1 MDSMRIF
8 DSGSGGRPK
17 VAPTPTPHTDTLEGQ
32 IIEAIKRVYDP
43 EIPVNLYD
51 MGLIY
56 SIKIA
61 DAKAHLRMTLT
72 SPACP
77 VAQDLVQFVQAAA
90 ETVEGIDSATV
101 ELVWEPRWDKA
112 MMCDEAKLELGLM

>member
-17 VAPTPTPHTDTLEGQ
+17 VAPTPTPHPDTLEGK
-32 IIEAIKRVYDP
+32 IIESIKRVYDP

-51 MGLIY
+51 LGLIY
-56 SIKIA
+56 SITIE
-61 DAKAHLRMTLT
+61 DAAAHLRMTLT

-77 VAQDLVQFVQAAA
+77 EAQNLVRLVQAAA
-90 ETVEGIDSATV
+90 EIVEGIDSASV